1 MSKLQWS
8 LALAAAAGLLAWG
21 WSAIPR
27 PDAAADAP
35 VAHGA
40 VAVADPANPVDLRTE
55 RRGLPSPSR
64 DLFNIPPKP
73 PPTPQSSPVEVAQ
86 APKAP
91 PLPYQYDGSG
101 VLQGKSF
108 VYLKRQ
114 DRSFMVSAG
123 DTLEGT
129 YSVEAVARDH
139 VVLRYLPLGIRQV
152 MMYAGGEA
160 PPEVASA
167 PGSARPVALQV
178 DMPAEV
184 VVGQEFVITVALPG
198 AGALKATVEVGYDH
212 EVLRMV
218 GPGVRSAGR
227 AVVEVASGSTA
238 RAQLRFKVL
247 AESPAPTDIELQV
260 NAVDAS
266 GRRIPVSTPPAHTV
280 SLVLP
285 GGGG

>member
-1 MSKLQWS
+1 MTKLRFF
-8 LALAAAAGLLAWG
+8 LALAAVAVLAWWWAG
-21 WSAIPR
+21 T
-27 PDAAADAP
+27 PDADGVAQHAP
-35 VAHGA
+35 AQSVLAG
-40 VAVADPANPVDLRTE
+40 PAPTGPE
-55 RRGLPSPSR
+55 RLELQRRALSTRSN
-64 DLFNIPPKP
+64 DLFATPPKP
-73 PPTPQSSPVEVAQ
+73 PAPAPSPVITVAE

-91 PLPYQYDGSG
+91 PLPYKYDGSG

-108 VYLKRQ
+108 VFLARGG
-114 DRSFMVSAG
+114 RSFMVSDG
-123 DTLEGT
+123 DTIDGT
-129 YSVEAVARDH
+129 YLVEAVGRDR
-139 VVLRYLPLGIRQV
+139 VALRYLPLGIRQV
-152 MMYAGGEA
+152 LLYSGGEA

-167 PGSARPVALQV
+167 PDKGQTVALQV
-178 DMPAEV
+178 EIPDEV
-184 VVGQEFVITVALPG
+184 VLGEEFVVTVALPG
-198 AGALKATVEVGYDH
+198 TGPLKATVEVGYDH

-238 RAQLRFKVL
+238 RAQLRFRVL
-247 AESPAPTDIELQV
+247 AESPAATDIKLQV